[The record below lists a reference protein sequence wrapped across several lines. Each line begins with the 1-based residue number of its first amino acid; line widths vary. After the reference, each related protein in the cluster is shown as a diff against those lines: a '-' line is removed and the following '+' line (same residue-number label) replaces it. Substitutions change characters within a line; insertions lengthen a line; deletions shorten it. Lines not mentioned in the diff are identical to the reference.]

1 LSEPPRLDSFTEL
14 GIALKEPI
22 PKGDALLD
30 WVADEQT
37 QARITEALLVAGL
50 GWEEIRRVYFD
61 LTRSRWLPSVEQLQ
75 HTHQVAMAEPVASRK
90 APPAVDN

>member
-30 WVADEQT
+30 WIADEENQC
-37 QARITEALLVAGL
+37 RCTEALLEAGHS
-50 GWEEIRRVYFD
+50 WEEIRVVFFD
-61 LTRSRWLPSVEQLQ
+61 LTRQRWLPSVEQLQ
-75 HTHQVAMAEPVASRK
+75 VTSGRSTSAA
-90 APPAVDN
+90 